1 MNKILLTSAVAL
13 ATFGASQA
21 VSAAETNDV
30 AARSEANVQT
40 LPNERTTANTENKAT
55 ENKAT
60 AEADKKEE
68 KKDDATAKAEAE
80 KAKEKE
86 RKEAARKAVESTER
100 DLTIDD
106 IYNYTSSDTTS
117 TATTTVTEV
126 KPVKIM
132 DQFGNELKIDGKT
145 VEITPEKE
153 GTKTVDV
160 KGKHATYR
168 LTVQFKD
175 GKATLTKYPQV
186 INEARPAEV
195 KKGWHLK
202 DNGKWEYVRG
212 QAGDGEV
219 SVLKSGWA
227 NLEGTWYLFD
237 ANGEMATGWHF
248 VGGKWYF
255 MNTSGAMATGWVKDN
270 GTWYYLNAS
279 GDMATGWIKDGN
291 TWYYL
296 NSNGSMKANTW
307 FELGDKWYY
316 VNASGALA
324 VNTTVGGYT
333 VNGNG
338 EWVR

>member
-40 LPNERTTANTENKAT
+40 LPNERTTGNTENKAT

-60 AEADKKEE
+60 ATDKKEE
-68 KKDDATAKAEAE
+68 KKDDAAAKSEAE

-86 RKEAARKAVESTER
+86 RKEAARTAVESTER

-117 TATTTVTEV
+117 TTTTTVTEV

-145 VEITPEKE
+145 VEITPEKD

-175 GKATLTKYPQV
+175 GKATITKYPQV
-186 INEARPAEV
+186 INEAKPAEV

-307 FELGDKWYY
+307 FELGGKWYY